1 MTDLELFESL
11 LSCTTVEEVH
21 SNATAIASQMGF
33 EHFLYGVQVNTS
45 LTRPYRFILSCYPE
59 AWRKRYD
66 EEGYAGID
74 PTVSHCARTAIP
86 IIWKNEVFKGRK
98 EARVRSEAKD
108 CGLVSGAS
116 FSVHGGRGETAMLSL
131 ATSRESR
138 EAQDDIIAMMGRA
151 QLLTCYLH
159 EAVQRVVLTQG
170 PLPLKKISLTE
181 RERECL
187 LWAAEGKT
195 GWEIANIVSISERT
209 VTFHLQNAAQ
219 KMGVVNRQ
227 QAISRALSMGLI
239 VPFLSSFSD
248 AEF

>member
-1 MTDLELFESL
+1 MNNLNLFESL
-11 LSCTTVEEVH
+11 LNCNTVEELH
-21 SNATAIASQMGF
+21 TSTTAIARQMGF

-59 AWRKRYD
+59 TWRKHYD
-66 EEGYAGID
+66 EEGYANID
-74 PTVSHCARTAIP
+74 PTVSHCAKTSIP
-86 IIWKNEVFKGRK
+86 IIWKNEIFKGRK

-116 FSVHGGRGETAMLSL
+116 FSVHGGCGEAAMLSL
-131 ATSRESR
+131 STSRESR
-138 EAQDDIIAMMGRA
+138 EAQDDILAVMGKA

-159 EAVQRVVLTQG
+159 EAVQRIVLSKG
-170 PLPLKKISLTE
+170 PVPLKKINLTE
-181 RERECL
+181 REKECL

-239 VPFLSSFSD
+239 EPHTIL
-248 AEF
+248 

>member
-1 MTDLELFESL
+1 MTDINLFESL
-11 LSCTTVEEVH
+11 LTCSSVEDLH
-21 SNATAIASQMGF
+21 TDTTAIAREMGF

-59 AWRKRYD
+59 AWRKHYD
-66 EEGYAGID
+66 AEGYANID
-74 PTVSHCARTAIP
+74 PTVSHCARTSIP
-86 IIWKNEVFKGRK
+86 IIWKNEIFKGRK

-108 CGLVSGAS
+108 SGLVSGAS
-116 FSVHGGRGETAMLSL
+116 FSVHGGRGEVAMLSL

-138 EAQDDIIAMMGRA
+138 EAQDDIVAMMGQA

-159 EAVQRVVLTQG
+159 EAVQRIVLSKG
-170 PLPLKKISLTE
+170 PVPLKKINLTE
-181 RERECL
+181 REKECL

-209 VTFHLQNAAQ
+209 VTFHLQNASQ
-219 KMGVVNRQ
+219 KLGVVNRR

-239 VPFLSSFSD
+239 EPGNIG
-248 AEF
+248 

>member
-1 MTDLELFESL
+1 MTDISLFESL
-11 LSCTTVEEVH
+11 LNCQTVEELH
-21 SNATAIASQMGF
+21 ANTTAIANQMGF

-59 AWRKRYD
+59 EWRKRYD
-66 EEGYAGID
+66 DEGYVNID
-74 PTVSHCARTAIP
+74 PTVRHCIRSTIP
-86 IIWKNEVFKGRK
+86 IIWKNELFKGHKEIKVRN
-98 EARVRSEAKD
+98 EARD
-108 CGLVSGAS
+108 CGLVTGAS
-116 FSVHGGRGETAMLSL
+116 FAVHGGHGETAMLSL

-138 EAQDDIIAMMGRA
+138 EAQNDIMAMMGQG

-159 EAVQRVVLTQG
+159 EAVQRLVLSRG
-170 PLPLKKISLTE
+170 PLPLRQVSLTE

-195 GWEIANIVSISERT
+195 GWEIANIVNISERT

-239 VPFLSSFSD
+239 TPSYTIT
-248 AEF
+248 

>member
-1 MTDLELFESL
+1 MNDLDLFESL
-11 LSCTTVEEVH
+11 LNCDTVEELHTVT
-21 SNATAIASQMGF
+21 TAIIGQMGF

-59 AWRKRYD
+59 VWRKRYD
-66 EEGYAGID
+66 EENYASID
-74 PTVSHCARTAIP
+74 PTVSHCATTVIP

-108 CGLVSGAS
+108 CGLVGGAS
-116 FSVHGGRGETAMLSL
+116 FSVHGGRGEAAMLSL

-138 EAQDDIIAMMGRA
+138 EAQNDIVAMMGKA

-159 EAVQRVVLTQG
+159 EAVQRIVLSQG

-195 GWEIANIVSISERT
+195 GWEIANIVNISERT

-239 VPFLSSFSD
+239 AACTVS
-248 AEF
+248 

>member
-1 MTDLELFESL
+1 MTDINLFESL
-11 LSCTTVEEVH
+11 LTCNSVEELH
-21 SNATAIASQMGF
+21 SNATAIARQMGF

-59 AWRKRYD
+59 AWRKHYD
-66 EEGYAGID
+66 EEGYANID
-74 PTVSHCARTAIP
+74 PTVSHCARTSIP
-86 IIWKNEVFKGRK
+86 IIWKNEIFKGRK
-98 EARVRSEAKD
+98 EARVRSEAKE

-116 FSVHGGRGETAMLSL
+116 FSVHGGRGEAAMLSL

-138 EAQDDIIAMMGRA
+138 EVQNDIVAVMGQA

-159 EAVQRVVLTQG
+159 EAVQRIVLSKG
-170 PLPLKKISLTE
+170 PLPLKKINLTE
-181 RERECL
+181 REKECL

-209 VTFHLQNAAQ
+209 VTFHLQNAVQ
-219 KMGVVNRQ
+219 KLGVVNRR

-239 VPFLSSFSD
+239 EPGHIG
-248 AEF
+248 

>member
-1 MTDLELFESL
+1 MTDLELFKPL
-11 LSCTTVEEVH
+11 LNCNTVEELH
-21 SNATAIASQMGF
+21 ARTTAIIGQMGF

-66 EEGYAGID
+66 EEGYASID
-74 PTVSHCARTAIP
+74 PTVSHCATTIIP
-86 IIWKNEVFKGRK
+86 IIWKSEFFKGRK

-108 CGLVSGAS
+108 SGLVNGAS
-116 FSVHGGRGETAMLSL
+116 FSVHAGRGEAAMLSL
-131 ATSRESR
+131 ATSRGSR
-138 EAQDDIIAMMGRA
+138 EAQEDIVAMMA
-151 QLLTCYLH
+151 KSQLLTCYLH
-159 EAVQRVVLTQG
+159 EAVQRIVLSQG
-170 PLPLKKISLTE
+170 PLPLKKTSLTE
-181 RERECL
+181 REKECL

-209 VTFHLQNAAQ
+209 VTFHLKNAAN

-239 VPFLSSFSD
+239 AP
-248 AEF
+248 

>member
-1 MTDLELFESL
+1 MHNLDLFESL
-11 LSCTTVEEVH
+11 LNCSSVEELH
-21 SNATAIASQMGF
+21 SNTTAIVREMGF

-45 LTRPYRFILSCYPE
+45 LTRPYRFVLSCYPE
-59 AWRKRYD
+59 EWRKHYD
-66 EEGYAGID
+66 EEGYANID
-74 PTVSHCARTAIP
+74 PTVSHCAKTSIP
-86 IIWKNEVFKGRK
+86 IIWKNEIFKGRK

-116 FSVHGGRGETAMLSL
+116 FPVHGGRGEAAMLSL

-138 EAQDDIIAMMGRA
+138 EAQDDIVATMGKA

-159 EAVQRVVLTQG
+159 EAVQRIVLSNG
-170 PLPLKKISLTE
+170 PLPLKRINLTE
-181 RERECL
+181 REQECL

-219 KMGVVNRQ
+219 KLGVVNRQ

-239 VPFLSSFSD
+239 APRTIR
-248 AEF
+248 

>member
-11 LSCTTVEEVH
+11 QNCNTVEELH
-21 SNATAIASQMGF
+21 TRTTAIIGQMGF
-33 EHFLYGVQVNTS
+33 DHFLYGVQVNTS

-66 EEGYAGID
+66 EEGYATID
-74 PTVSHCARTAIP
+74 PTVSHCARTTIP

-108 CGLVSGAS
+108 CGLASGAS
-116 FSVHGGRGETAMLSL
+116 FSVHAGRGEAAMLSL

-138 EAQDDIIAMMGRA
+138 EVQEDIIAMMSKA

-159 EAVQRVVLTQG
+159 EAIQRVVLSQG
-170 PLPLKKISLTE
+170 PLPLKRISLTD
-181 RERECL
+181 REKECL

-219 KMGVVNRQ
+219 KMGVINRQ

-239 VPFLSSFSD
+239 APS
-248 AEF
+248 AIT

>member
-1 MTDLELFESL
+1 MNNLNLFESL
-11 LSCTTVEEVH
+11 LNCETVEELH
-21 SNATAIASQMGF
+21 ASTTAIARQMGF

-59 AWRKRYD
+59 AWRKHYD
-66 EEGYAGID
+66 EAGYANID
-74 PTVSHCARTAIP
+74 PTVSHCARTSIP
-86 IIWKNEVFKGRK
+86 IIWKNEIFKGRK
-98 EARVRSEAKD
+98 EARVRSEARD

-116 FSVHGGRGETAMLSL
+116 FSVHGGHGETAMLSL
-131 ATSRESR
+131 ATARESR
-138 EAQDDIIAMMGRA
+138 EAQDDIIEMMGKA
-151 QLLTCYLH
+151 QLLTCYLQ
-159 EAVQRVVLTQG
+159 EAVQRIVLSKG
-170 PLPLKKISLTE
+170 PVPLKRISLTE
-181 RERECL
+181 REKECL

-239 VPFLSSFSD
+239 EPQTIV
-248 AEF
+248 

>member
-1 MTDLELFESL
+1 MNNLSLFESL
-11 LSCTTVEEVH
+11 LNCNTVEELH
-21 SNATAIASQMGF
+21 TSTTAIARQMGF

-59 AWRKRYD
+59 AWRKHYD
-66 EEGYAGID
+66 EEGYANID
-74 PTVSHCARTAIP
+74 PTVSHCAKTSIP
-86 IIWKNEVFKGRK
+86 IIWKNEIFKGRK

-116 FSVHGGRGETAMLSL
+116 FSVHGGCGEAAMLSL
-131 ATSRESR
+131 STSRESR
-138 EAQDDIIAMMGRA
+138 EAQDDILAVMGKA

-159 EAVQRVVLTQG
+159 EAVQRIVLSKG
-170 PLPLKKISLTE
+170 PVPLKKINLTE
-181 RERECL
+181 REKECL

-239 VPFLSSFSD
+239 EPHTIL
-248 AEF
+248 

>member
-1 MTDLELFESL
+1 MTNLNLFESL
-11 LSCTTVEEVH
+11 LNCNTVEELH
-21 SNATAIASQMGF
+21 RDTTAIVGQMGF

-59 AWRKRYD
+59 AWRKHYD
-66 EEGYAGID
+66 EEGYASID
-74 PTVSHCARTAIP
+74 PTVSHCARTSIP
-86 IIWKNEVFKGRK
+86 VIWKNEIFKGRK

-108 CGLVSGAS
+108 CGLASGAS
-116 FSVHGGRGETAMLSL
+116 FSVHGGRSEAAMLSL
-131 ATSRESR
+131 ATSRDSR
-138 EAQDDIIAMMGRA
+138 EAQDDIIATMDKA

-159 EAVQRVVLTQG
+159 EAVQRVVLSKG
-170 PLPLKKISLTE
+170 PLPLKRISLTE
-181 RERECL
+181 REKECL

-195 GWEIANIVSISERT
+195 GWEIGSIVNISERT

-239 VPFLSSFSD
+239 EPCTII
-248 AEF
+248 

>member
-1 MTDLELFESL
+1 MNNLNLFESL
-11 LSCTTVEEVH
+11 LNCNTVEELH
-21 SNATAIASQMGF
+21 TSTTAIARQMGF

-59 AWRKRYD
+59 AWRKHYD
-66 EEGYAGID
+66 EEGYANID
-74 PTVSHCARTAIP
+74 PTVSHCAKTSIP
-86 IIWKNEVFKGRK
+86 IVWKNEIFKGRK

-116 FSVHGGRGETAMLSL
+116 FSVHGGCGEAAMLSL
-131 ATSRESR
+131 STSRESR
-138 EAQDDIIAMMGRA
+138 EAQDDILAVMGKA

-159 EAVQRVVLTQG
+159 EAVQRIVLSKG
-170 PLPLKKISLTE
+170 PVPLKKINLTE
-181 RERECL
+181 REKECL

-239 VPFLSSFSD
+239 EPHTIL
-248 AEF
+248 

>member
-1 MTDLELFESL
+1 MNNLNLFESL
-11 LSCTTVEEVH
+11 QNCNTVEELH
-21 SNATAIASQMGF
+21 TSATAIAREMGF

-59 AWRKRYD
+59 VWRKHYD
-66 EEGYAGID
+66 EEGYANID
-74 PTVSHCARTAIP
+74 PTVSHCAKTSTP
-86 IIWKNEVFKGRK
+86 IVWKNEIFKGRK

-116 FSVHGGRGETAMLSL
+116 FSVHGGRGEAAMLSL

-138 EAQDDIIAMMGRA
+138 EAQDDILAVMGKA

-159 EAVQRVVLTQG
+159 EAVQRVVLSKG
-170 PLPLKKISLTE
+170 PVPLKKINLTD
-181 RERECL
+181 REKECL

-239 VPFLSSFSD
+239 EPRTI
-248 AEF
+248 

>member
-1 MTDLELFESL
+1 MNNLNMFESL
-11 LSCTTVEEVH
+11 LNCKTVEELH
-21 SNATAIASQMGF
+21 SSTTAIAREMGF

-59 AWRKRYD
+59 VWRKHYD
-66 EEGYAGID
+66 EEGYANID
-74 PTVSHCARTAIP
+74 PTVSHCAKTSIP
-86 IIWKNEVFKGRK
+86 IVWKNEIFKGRK

-116 FSVHGGRGETAMLSL
+116 FSVHGGCGEAAMLSL
-131 ATSRESR
+131 STSRESR
-138 EAQDDIIAMMGRA
+138 EAQDDILAVMGKA

-159 EAVQRVVLTQG
+159 EAVQRVVLSKG
-170 PLPLKKISLTE
+170 PVPLKKINLTD
-181 RERECL
+181 REKECL

-239 VPFLSSFSD
+239 EPHTIL
-248 AEF
+248 